1 VVEVNEA
8 LSLVPTVLSTIKSI
22 QETCSGINPGFLPN
36 NRQKLKDLEALI
48 VGLEQ
53 KMQNGFPILA
63 SLANVYGAVAAQVKV
78 AGALADKNAE
88 LLGFVDE
95 SKYICVFL
103 MQFPGEMERRY
114 IEVDKG
120 LSDLPPV
127 DSVELGEA
135 QAIIKQ
141 IGTSL
146 DRLKQLKFEAQDSN
160 SVFAAKD
167 ASRQLIKDIASS
179 YGNLDRVLSRLLK
192 RIIENLG
199 KTQF

>member
-1 VVEVNEA
+1 MVEINEA
-8 LSLVPTVLSTIKSI
+8 LSLVPTVLSTIKNI
-22 QETCSGINPGFLPN
+22 QETCSAINPGFLPN

-53 KMQNGFPILA
+53 KMQNGFPVLA
-63 SLANVYGAVAAQVKV
+63 NLANVYGTVAAQVKV

-95 SKYICVFL
+95 PKYICVFL

-120 LSDLPPV
+120 LSDLPSV

-135 QAIIKQ
+135 RATINQ
-141 IGTSL
+141 IGTHL

-160 SVFAAKD
+160 SVFGAKD
-167 ASRQLIKDIASS
+167 ESRKLIKDIASS

-192 RIIENLG
+192 RILENLG
-199 KTQF
+199 KTQR